1 MKKNTTNI
9 KILVLFL
16 SMILFGGII
25 TFNVFFTTLTGI
37 HLRSGINVLEAKS
50 NFQQATTTIV
60 AKRGLIKDREGEI
73 IAQNQETYKI
83 VAVLSEDRIGDY
95 AYVID
100 KEFTAKSLA
109 PILGMSEEE
118 ILNYLNLEGV
128 YQTYLGNKGSNLTI
142 DQKKE
147 IEAIVY
153 TPDKTK
159 PEKTITGLPGIEFE
173 KTVTRVYTPG
183 KFSSTLLGFASYNS
197 EQGRVVGQV
206 GIEAY
211 WDKELTGTNGKAV
224 AKRDG
229 LGYNIPGTYQIV
241 ETATNGND
249 IYLTIDK
256 DVQEALESTLEKT
269 VNEIGAKNAWAIVME
284 VETGKILG
292 YGGYPTYDLNE
303 RDEVLYFDMPS
314 MFTFEPGSVMKP
326 FTYAIAMEEGVYKG
340 SDLVETGRFCVA
352 YNKDNTKVYRK
363 SGSCSLAG
371 NINDANRTGWGEIT
385 IDDGLLRSSNT
396 VIATIL
402 TEYLE
407 PDIFW
412 EYIEK
417 LGFFKQTGVE
427 GLEASE
433 ERGLQNNTYALDKIT
448 FGFGQGSSV
457 TALQLMQA
465 YTAILNDGYEIQPY
479 YIDKIVDASNNV
491 VYEGTT
497 KYVHTDENNNPVRVF
512 SSETCKQVMAL
523 MKGVIQSDIGTGQGY
538 NIEGFDMIAKTG
550 TGEIANGGSYEDSLY
565 TSSIMAAAP
574 ADDPKIMVY
583 YAFQSPYVGTFDKS
597 YFKSLFT
604 AAYEAIGIKQ
614 TETSD
619 SDTNYENWEEFEMPV
634 LKNHTV
640 DYAKKKLKELDVK
653 KVYIGNGDMVV
664 DQYPSASELTSTNQN
679 VFIKT
684 NSDNITLPNM
694 VNWSY
699 KDVMIYKEMSGL
711 NIICNGSG
719 VVKKQSVSAKSVVT
733 NETEIIVTLE

>member
-25 TFNVFFTTLTGI
+25 TFNVFFTTLTGV

-60 AKRGLIKDREGEI
+60 AKRGLIKDREGQI

-95 AYVID
+95 AYVAD
-100 KEFTAKSLA
+100 KEFTAKALA
-109 PILGMSEEE
+109 PILGMSEET
-118 ILNYLNLEGV
+118 ILNYLNV
-128 YQTYLGNKGSNLTI
+128 DAYQTYLGNKGSNLTI

-147 IEAIVY
+147 IESIIY

-159 PEKTITGLPGIEFE
+159 PEKTIKGLPGIEFE

-197 EQGRVVGQV
+197 DEGRIIGQV

-211 WDKELTGTNGKAV
+211 WDKELTGTNGKAIS
-224 AKRDG
+224 KKDG

-256 DVQEALESTLEKT
+256 DVQEALESALEKT
-269 VNEIGAKNAWAIVME
+269 VSEIGAKNAWAVVME

-292 YGGYPTYDLNE
+292 YGGFPTYDLNSRE
-303 RDEVLYFDMPS
+303 EVVYRDMPS

-326 FTYAIAMEEGVYKG
+326 FTYAIAMEEDVYKG
-340 SDLVETGRFCVA
+340 NALVETGKFCVA
-352 YNKDNTKVYRK
+352 YNKDNTKIYRK
-363 SGSCSLAG
+363 SGDCSVSG
-371 NINDANRTGWGEIT
+371 NINDANRKGWGKIT

-407 PDIFW
+407 TDVFW
-412 EYIEK
+412 KYVEK
-417 LGFFKQTGVE
+417 LGFFKQTGIE
-427 GLEASE
+427 GLSQSE
-433 ERGLQNNTYALDKIT
+433 ERGLKNNTYALDKLT

-465 YTAILNDGYEIQPY
+465 YTAILNDGYEIKPY
-479 YIDKIVDASNNV
+479 YIDKIVDASNNI
-491 VYEGTT
+491 VYEGQTT
-497 KYVHTDENNNPVRVF
+497 YVHTDESNNPVRVF
-512 SSETCKQVMAL
+512 SSETCQQVMNL
-523 MKGVIQSDIGTGQGY
+523 MKGVLQSEIGTGQGY
-538 NIEGFDMIAKTG
+538 NIEGFDMIGKTG
-550 TGEIANGGSYEDSLY
+550 TGEIAAGGSYEDSLY

-574 ADDPKIMVY
+574 AKDPKVMVY

-604 AAYEAIGIKQ
+604 AAYEAVGIKQ
-614 TETSD
+614 TDTTD
-619 SDTNYENWEEFEMPV
+619 KDTNYDQWQEFEMPV

-640 DYAKKKLKELDVK
+640 DYAKKKLKALDVHK
-653 KVYIGNGDMVV
+653 IYIGNGNMVV
-664 DQYPSASELTSTNQN
+664 DQYPKSNELTSTNQN

-684 NSDNITLPNM
+684 NSENITLPNM
-694 VNWSY
+694 VKWSY

-711 NIICNGSG
+711 NIICEGDG
-719 VVKKQSVSAKSVVT
+719 VVKKQSVAAKTKVT
-733 NETEIIVTLE
+733 SDMEIIVTLE

>member
-16 SMILFGGII
+16 SMILLGGII
-25 TFNVFFTTLTGI
+25 TFNVLFTTLTGI

-50 NFQQATTTIV
+50 NFQQTTTTIV
-60 AKRGLIKDREGEI
+60 AKRGLIKDREGQT

-95 AYVID
+95 AYVKD
-100 KEFTAKSLA
+100 KEFTAKALA
-109 PILGMSEEE
+109 PILGMSEES
-118 ILNYLNLEGV
+118 ILNYLKV
-128 YQTYLGNKGSNLTI
+128 DAYQTYLGSKGSNLTI
-142 DQKKE
+142 DQKKQ
-147 IEAIVY
+147 IESIIY
-153 TPDKTK
+153 TPDIAK
-159 PEKTITGLPGIEFE
+159 PEKTIKGLPGIEFE

-211 WDKELTGTNGKAV
+211 WDNELTGTNGKAIS
-224 AKRDG
+224 KKDG
-229 LGYNIPGTYQIV
+229 LGYTIPGTYQIV

-256 DVQEALESTLEKT
+256 DVQEALEVALEKT
-269 VNEIGAKNAWAIVME
+269 VSEIGAKNTWAIVME

-292 YGGYPTYDLNE
+292 YGGFPTYDLNSRE
-303 RDEVLYFDMPS
+303 EVLYFDMPS

-326 FTYAIAMEEGVYKG
+326 FPYAIAMEEGVYKG
-340 SDLVETGRFCVA
+340 DALVETGKFCVA
-352 YNKDNTKVYRK
+352 YNEDYTEIHRK
-363 SGSCSLAG
+363 SGDCSVSG
-371 NINDANRTGWGEIT
+371 NINDANRTGWGKIT

-402 TEYLE
+402 TEYLKTGV
-407 PDIFW
+407 FW
-412 EYIEK
+412 EYVDK

-427 GLEASE
+427 GLSQSE
-433 ERGLQNNTYALDKIT
+433 ERGLKNNTYALDKLS

-465 YTAILNDGYEIQPY
+465 YTAILNDGYEIKPY
-479 YIDKIVDASNNV
+479 YIDKIVDASNNI
-491 VYEGTT
+491 VYEGKTT
-497 KYVHTDENNNPVRVF
+497 YVHTDESNNPVRVF
-512 SSETCKQVMAL
+512 SSETCQQVMNL
-523 MKGVIQSDIGTGQGY
+523 MKGVLQSEIGTGQGY

-550 TGEIANGGSYEDSLY
+550 TGEIAVGGSYEDSLY

-604 AAYEAIGIKQ
+604 AAYEAVGIKQ
-614 TETSD
+614 TVTTD
-619 SDTNYENWEEFEMPV
+619 KDTNYENWQEYEMPA

-640 DYAKKKLKELDVK
+640 DYAINKLKDLAVHK
-653 KVYIGNGDMVV
+653 IYIGDGNMVI
-664 DQYPSASELTSTNQN
+664 DQYPSSKDLISTNQN
-679 VFIKT
+679 IFIKT
-684 NSDNITLPNM
+684 NSTNITLPNM
-694 VNWSY
+694 INWSY

-719 VVKKQSVSAKSVVT
+719 VVKSQSVSANTLVT